1 MKSRNYKWAD
11 AEHTMLDCEI
21 EHKEF
26 GWIPY
31 TTGENDNG
39 LGKEIWDNR
48 DNLEIAEYEGLSDE
62 ILATQIRA
70 KRDSLLNQTDYLMM
84 PDYPVSDDNRKLIKE
99 YRQAL
104 RDITEQDGFPQSVTF
119 PQMPSMDKRN
129 LL

>member
-1 MKSRNYKWAD
+1 MESRNYKWAD

-21 EHKEF
+21 EHPDF

-39 LGKEIWDNR
+39 IGKEIWDNR

-70 KRDSLLNQTDYLMM
+70 QRDSLLNQTDYLMM
-84 PDYPVSDDNRKLIKE
+84 SDYPIESDRLAKVKI

-104 RDITEQDGFPQSVTF
+104 RDIPEQSGFPRSITW
-119 PQMPSMDKRN
+119 PDKP
-129 LL
+129 

>member
-1 MKSRNYKWAD
+1 MNSKNYKWAD

-21 EHKEF
+21 EHPTF

-31 TTGENDNG
+31 TTSENDHG

-48 DNLEIAEYEGLSDE
+48 NNLEITEYEGLSDE

-70 KRDSLLNQTDYLMM
+70 QRGSLLSQTDYLMM
-84 PDYPVSDDNRKLIKE
+84 PDYPINDDNRKLIKE

-104 RDITEQDGFPQSVTF
+104 RDIPEQEGFPRTITW
-119 PQMPSMDKRN
+119 PEKP
-129 LL
+129 